1 MNRSSGID
9 RRASIPWRDW
19 LQMVDGLAYNENAEN
34 VAEAGNARMLFGEG
48 RADVVRWAAARPL
61 IHDPGAHWNYSSATT
76 MLISD
81 ALIGGYQPLVM
92 LAVYSALAAPVFL
105 GRVFGRDRSPAGLL
119 GRAMLGSF
127 ASATLFFVVTNLAV
141 WLASGYYPRSAEGLL
156 ACYAAALPF
165 FRYTLAG
172 DLGYAMLLFGGHL
185 ALVRFVRPALACRA
199 AAPTA

>member
-1 MNRSSGID
+1 MKNLLVFS
-9 RRASIPWRDW
+9 A
-19 LQMVDGLAYNENAEN
+19 LVGLAVFSRMIDHAPNLTA
-34 VAEAGNARMLFGEG
+34 VAAVAMFAGWYFRG
-48 RADVVRWAAARPL
+48 RALALAAP
-61 IHDPGAHWNYSSATT
+61 ISA

-81 ALIGGYQPLVM
+81 VLIGGYQPLVM
-92 LAVYSALAAPVFL
+92 LAVYSALAAPVLL
-105 GRVFGRDRSPAGLL
+105 GRFFGRERSPAGLL